1 MKIKTIL
8 LDLIL
13 IVSDSAVFSVSV
25 NMFSSPDN
33 ILQGGLTGVG
43 IVANY
48 LFSLPTGTVM
58 PDYITG
64 GKTNE

>member
-13 IVSDSAVFSVSV
+13 IVSGSAVFSVSV

-33 ILQGGLTGVG
+33 ILQGGLAGVG
-43 IVANY
+43 IVVNY

-58 PDYITG
+58 
-64 GKTNE
+64 